1 MRKSACVIAAA
12 VLGCSSSLFAQN
24 APYTPSAAPAA
35 AVANEDLVNKTFNLD
50 VRPRQVGL
58 LTKLIDPTD
67 SIYKQTGIEI
77 YGHAEAGYTYNF
89 DTPSSNQNAFRSFD
103 FQDQKVILDQLDIS
117 IERKVDYRK
126 NKFDIGGNIEFM
138 WGADAG
144 LIHANGIFDWYDG
157 PRNPENQFDPVQ
169 FYADLTLPVFNGMRV
184 RIGKFVNLVGFES
197 INPTSDFIGFYSR
210 SFVFG
215 SGYPFTHFG
224 GLVTFDLDPGR
235 KLTFTGGITR
245 GDEQGFK
252 DGNDSVS
259 FLGSLNWVINDKM
272 ALYLSNST
280 GPEQPG
286 NNSDYRTTWD
296 LTFFWQPTEKCKFL
310 ANGYFLYDNAG
321 ASDGGSGYLYSVAA
335 LGSYD
340 INKMFT
346 VKLRGEYFHDEDG
359 VRTLPNLNLYEL
371 TVGMDIRPL
380 ADNQYFSSVI
390 IRPEVRFD
398 YSDDRVFDGEN
409 HQITFGIDAIIR
421 F

>member
-1 MRKSACVIAAA
+1 MRKSAYIIAAA
-12 VLGCSSSLFAQN
+12 LVGWSSFASAQN
-24 APYTPSAAPAA
+24 TPAAPMGGPASGG
-35 AVANEDLVNKTFNLD
+35 VANPNTNL
-50 VRPRQVGL
+50 RPRQAGA
-58 LTKLIDPTD
+58 LTRLVDPTD
-67 SIYKQTGIEI
+67 SLYKQTGIEI
-77 YGHAEAGYTYNF
+77 YGHIEGGYTINA
-89 DTPSSNQNAFRSFD
+89 DHPSSNQNAFRSFD
-103 FQDQKVILDQLDIS
+103 FQDQKVILDQLDLT

-126 NKFDIGGNIEFM
+126 NKFDIGGTMEWM

-157 PRNPENQFDPVQ
+157 PRDPQNQFDPVQ

-184 RIGKFVNLVGFES
+184 RVGKFVNLVGFES
-197 INPTSDFIGFYSR
+197 INPTADFIGFYSR

-224 GLVTFDLDPGR
+224 GLVTFDLDPAR

-252 DGNDSVS
+252 DSNDSWS

-280 GPEQPG
+280 GCEQPG

-296 LTFFWQPTEKCKFL
+296 LTFFWQPTDKCKFL

-321 ASDGGSGYLYSVAA
+321 ASDGGSGYLYSLAL

-346 VKLRGEYFHDEDG
+346 AKVRGEYFHDEDG
-359 VRTLPNLNLYEL
+359 VRTLPGLNLYEL

-380 ADNQYFSSVI
+380 LDNQYFSSVI
-390 IRPEVRFD
+390 IRPEIRFD

-409 HQITFGIDAIIR
+409 NQITFGIDAIIR